1 MICLVDSVFHL
12 LNNWGLANQW
22 ISIRETNCA
31 IQWIEIYPLDSAIH
45 LLNNWGLEIRIA
57 GSSGHLQQCDCFN
70 RTNILSLFLVLEAT
84 SPPLK
89 AHSSST
95 TMTPFTDQGT

>member
-1 MICLVDSVFHL
+1 MDSVF
-12 LNNWGLANQW
+12 
-22 ISIRETNCA
+22 
-31 IQWIEIYPLDSAIH
+31 H

-70 RTNILSLFLVLEAT
+70 RTNILPLFLVLEAT
-84 SPPLK
+84 SPPLT